1 MAKKKMSF
9 QVGDLIQGRWALSI
23 SNTDDT
29 DEESDPYDI
38 FMVIEHDEREES
50 YEYTLIRQKSLKIS
64 VWDRHGVQHNFNKV

>member
-1 MAKKKMSF
+1 MTKKKMSF
-9 QVGDLIQGRWALSI
+9 QVGDLIQSEWALSI

-29 DEESDPYDI
+29 EEESDPYDI

-64 VWDRHGVQHNFNKV
+64 TWDRHGVQHNFNKV

>member
-9 QVGDLIQGRWALSI
+9 QVGDLIQSEWALSI

-29 DEESDPYDI
+29 EEESEPYDI
-38 FMVIEHDEREES
+38 FMVIDNDDREEG

-64 VWDRHGVQHNFNKV
+64 TWDRHGIQHNFNKV